1 MLERQRVKFEAVWR
15 VRVPV
20 LAQRRATR
28 GHLDDRDGCF
38 DALRHLFGKAQ
49 LRTEVITRRLHRNPA
64 LRSLHVLT
72 PKLVGEQNVFL
83 RLIQPRKRRKAMDVL
98 HPRVRADHV
107 RLAREDE
114 NAQRL
119 GVGVSAVG
127 CGSEEDCGK
136 EKFHAPELGTECLT
150 VLSQMNAARVKSRT
164 RTKPHAPS
172 ARHFHP
178 LKTFFGK

>member
-1 MLERQRVKFEAVWR
+1 MLERQRVKFEAVR
-15 VRVPV
+15 HVRIPV
-20 LAQRRATR
+20 LAQRRASR
-28 GHLDDRDGCF
+28 SHFDDRDGCL

-49 LRTEVITRRLHRNPA
+49 LRPEVITRRLHRNPA

-72 PKLVGEQNVFL
+72 PELVGEQNFLL

-98 HPRVRADHV
+98 HPRMRAHHV

-127 CGSEEDCGK
+127 ADSEEDCGK
-136 EKFHAPELGTECLT
+136 ERFHAPELGTECLT
-150 VLSQMNAARVKSRT
+150 VLSQMDAGRVKSRT
-164 RTKPHAPS
+164 
-172 ARHFHP
+172 
-178 LKTFFGK
+178 